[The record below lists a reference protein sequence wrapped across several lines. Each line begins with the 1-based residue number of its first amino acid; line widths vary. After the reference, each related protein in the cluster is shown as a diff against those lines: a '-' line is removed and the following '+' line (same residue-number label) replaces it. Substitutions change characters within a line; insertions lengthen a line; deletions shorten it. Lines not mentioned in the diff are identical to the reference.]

1 MEMNRNHLAI
11 FQAVAEKG
19 SFSRAAEAL
28 EISQPAVSRQVAE
41 LESKLG
47 LRLLDRLPRG
57 TCLTQ
62 AGVLL
67 SQYVAQ
73 IQALEKNAAAAM
85 AEMRGLSSGRITIG
99 ASTTIGAYLLPPL
112 VAEFSRRNPRI
123 EVQIRIDNTQVIQQ
137 ALLAGDLHI
146 AFTEGFA
153 EDPHLR
159 ATVFYTDELVA
170 IVPPGH
176 ALLKLPHVN
185 LKQFL
190 AEPLILREPG
200 SGTRAV
206 IESYMSRAG
215 VVLKPKLELTSTE
228 AIKHLVMAG
237 AGVAIVSGLTVQLE
251 IASGQLRSLSLQ
263 DCRIHRPLHQLLASN
278 RWSGPAMQA
287 FLKMLAQK
295 RYAAEMAQPAKA
307 SAGGSREKA
316 AARPTIGT
324 KAGSRKIS

>member
-112 VAEFSRRNPRI
+112 VAEFSRRKAR
-123 EVQIRIDNTQVIQQ
+123 
-137 ALLAGDLHI
+137 
-146 AFTEGFA
+146 
-153 EDPHLR
+153 
-159 ATVFYTDELVA
+159 
-170 IVPPGH
+170 
-176 ALLKLPHVN
+176 
-185 LKQFL
+185 
-190 AEPLILREPG
+190 
-200 SGTRAV
+200 
-206 IESYMSRAG
+206 
-215 VVLKPKLELTSTE
+215 
-228 AIKHLVMAG
+228 MA
-237 AGVAIVSGLTVQLE
+237 
-251 IASGQLRSLSLQ
+251 
-263 DCRIHRPLHQLLASN
+263 
-278 RWSGPAMQA
+278 
-287 FLKMLAQK
+287 
-295 RYAAEMAQPAKA
+295 
-307 SAGGSREKA
+307 
-316 AARPTIGT
+316 
-324 KAGSRKIS
+324 

>member
-1 MEMNRNHLAI
+1 MELNRNHLAI

-41 LESKLG
+41 LESRLG

-57 TCLTQ
+57 TSLTQ
-62 AGVLL
+62 AGVIL

-85 AEMRGLSSGRITIG
+85 TDMRGLTSGRIAIG

-112 VAEFSRRNPRI
+112 VAEFSRHNPRI
-123 EVQIRIDNTQVIQQ
+123 EVQIRIDNTQVIHQ

-159 ATVFYTDELVA
+159 ATVFYTDELIA

-176 ALLKLPHVN
+176 PLLKLPQVT

-190 AEPLILREPG
+190 SEPLILREPG

-206 IESYMSRAG
+206 IERHMRRAG
-215 VVLKPKLELTSTE
+215 VALKPKLELTSPE

-237 AGVAIVSGLTVQLE
+237 AGVAIVSALTVQLE
-251 IASGQLRSLSLQ
+251 IASGQLKSLPLAA
-263 DCRIHRPLHQLLASN
+263 CRIQRPLHQLLASN

-295 RYAAEMAQPAKA
+295 RYATESAQSAMAPASGRSEKTAPQPA
-307 SAGGSREKA
+307 A
-316 AARPTIGT
+316 AARP
-324 KAGSRKIS
+324 ALRKKS

>member
-1 MEMNRNHLAI
+1 ME
-11 FQAVAEKG
+11 
-19 SFSRAAEAL
+19 
-28 EISQPAVSRQVAE
+28 
-41 LESKLG
+41 
-47 LRLLDRLPRG
+47 
-57 TCLTQ
+57 
-62 AGVLL
+62 
-67 SQYVAQ
+67 
-73 IQALEKNAAAAM
+73 
-85 AEMRGLSSGRITIG
+85 
-99 ASTTIGAYLLPPL
+99 
-112 VAEFSRRNPRI
+112 
-123 EVQIRIDNTQVIQQ
+123 IRIDNTQVIQQ
-137 ALLAGDLHI
+137 ALLAGNLHI

-190 AEPLILREPG
+190 AEPLILRETG

-206 IESYMSRAG
+206 IESYMARAG

-251 IASGQLRSLSLQ
+251 IASGQLKSLPIQ
-263 DCRIHRPLHQLLASN
+263 DCRIQRPLHQLLASN

-295 RYAAEMAQPAKA
+295 RYAAEMAQPANALA
-307 SAGGSREKA
+307 SGRNENST
-316 AARPTIGT
+316 ARPTAAA
-324 KAGSRKIS
+324 KAKFRKSS

>member
-62 AGVLL
+62 AGILL

-123 EVQIRIDNTQVIQQ
+123 EVEIRIDNTQVIQQ
-137 ALLAGDLHI
+137 ALLAGNLHI

-190 AEPLILREPG
+190 AEPLILRETG

-206 IESYMSRAG
+206 IESYMARAG

-237 AGVAIVSGLTVQLE
+237 VGVAIVSGLTVQLE
-251 IASGQLRSLSLQ
+251 IASGQLKSLPIQ
-263 DCRIHRPLHQLLASN
+263 DCRIQRPLHQLLASN

-295 RYAAEMAQPAKA
+295 RYAAEMAQPANALA
-307 SAGGSREKA
+307 SGRNENSTARPPA
-316 AARPTIGT
+316 AA
-324 KAGSRKIS
+324 KAKFRKSS

>member
-1 MEMNRNHLAI
+1 MNRNHLAI

-19 SFSRAAEAL
+19 SFSRAADAL

-41 LESKLG
+41 LEAKLG

-57 TCLTQ
+57 TSLTQ
-62 AGVLL
+62 AGVIL

-85 AEMRGLSSGRITIG
+85 VEMRGLSSGRVAIG
-99 ASTTIGAYLLPPL
+99 ASTTIGGYLLPPL

-123 EVQIRIDNTQVIQQ
+123 EVHIRIDNTQVIQQ

-146 AFTEGFA
+146 AFTEGFV

-159 ATVFYTDELVA
+159 ATVFYTDELLA

-176 ALLKLPHVN
+176 PLLKLPRVS
-185 LKQFL
+185 LRQFL
-190 AEPLILREPG
+190 AEPLILRETG

-206 IESYMSRAG
+206 IESHMRRAG
-215 VVLKPKLELTSTE
+215 LDLKPKLELTSTE

-237 AGVAIVSGLTVQLE
+237 AGVAMVSGLTVQLE
-251 IASGQLRSLSLQ
+251 IASGQLRALPLH
-263 DCRIHRPLHQLLASN
+263 DCRIQRPLHQLLAAN

-287 FLKMLAQK
+287 FLKILAEK
-295 RYAAEMAQPAKA
+295 RYAAAAANPAGPAADK
-307 SAGGSREKA
+307 SREKPA
-316 AARPTIGT
+316 TRPT
-324 KAGSRKIS
+324 ASARSANRRIS